1 MTSSDITVGPVIT
14 NGIRNSPSISIV
26 GIGATLRQTT
36 IVPSDAYCIATI
48 DEASMPTKS
57 SGTVRP
63 HRLISSEPPHRSSD
77 RRTISDATVNA
88 IWSVTIVSGS
98 GSRTM
103 ASLLKMDMPAEATMY
118 AAVERIRSV
127 TRRRIGFGRRA
138 RGQAHGR
145 AKLARG
151 LRVRCAARVELVRG
165 VPCALWEAA
174 VGTRE
179 SGAARSA
186 RRNSVIAAER
196 TCIAMR
202 RLPTGHHLQEER
214 PRSGVRGRTTEFTL
228 CSQHALLFNPFVCFI
243 RIFAQNCQDQRLSQR
258 AQRQRSN

>member
-1 MTSSDITVGPVIT
+1 
-14 NGIRNSPSISIV
+14 
-26 GIGATLRQTT
+26 
-36 IVPSDAYCIATI
+36 
-48 DEASMPTKS
+48 
-57 SGTVRP
+57 
-63 HRLISSEPPHRSSD
+63 LISSEPPHRSSD

-214 PRSGVRGRTTEFTL
+214 PRSGVRGRTHRIYLVQSALQLFF
-228 CSQHALLFNPFVCFI
+228 SILLFALFGFSPKTAKI
-243 RIFAQNCQDQRLSQR
+243 SG
-258 AQRQRSN
+258 